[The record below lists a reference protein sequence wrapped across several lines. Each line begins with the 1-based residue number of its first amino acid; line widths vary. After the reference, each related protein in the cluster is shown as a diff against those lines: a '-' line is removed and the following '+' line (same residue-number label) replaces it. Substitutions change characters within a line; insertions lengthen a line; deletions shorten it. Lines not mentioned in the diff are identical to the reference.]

1 MFKIIFNSILYI
13 FLTGCIIFYFAKDKY
28 LNSKIEKIRNP
39 LLKKVFSKFN
49 ITKKSNRKRIVGA
62 FDWIQTIVVALI
74 LVFIIQTFYLANYT
88 VPTGSMYPTIKPGER
103 FFADKVSYKF
113 KEPERG
119 DIIVFKEPFTDK
131 DRYTKRLIGLPGE
144 QVSIGDGNIYIDGKK
159 LSMSNK
165 FSYYND
171 NTLIADNVWKIP
183 QFGDSIKLVEGIF
196 RYNDKRIILSSL
208 QDKLEEDKSIINDII
223 IVDAKFILNDD
234 SLTGPI
240 YDRDILLKLINGNEV
255 KLNSDYY
262 FALGDNSQ
270 NSFDSR
276 YWGFISENRLLGK
289 MLFRFWPLSEFGW
302 VR

>member
-88 VPTGSMYPTIKPGER
+88 VPTSSMYPTIKPGER

-119 DIIVFKEPFTDK
+119 EIIVFKEPFTDK

-144 QVSIGDGNIYIDGKK
+144 KVNIKDGNIYIDGSK
-159 LSMSNK
+159 LKSSNK
-165 FSYYND
+165 IFYYND
-171 NTLIADNVWKIP
+171 STFIGENEWEIP
-183 QFGDSIKLVEGIF
+183 QKGDSIKLIEGIF
-196 RYNDKRIILSSL
+196 RYNEETISL
-208 QDKLEEDKSIINDII
+208 KSLNSKLEEDKNIIYDII
-223 IVDAKFILNDD
+223 IVDAMFILNDA

-276 YWGFISENRLLGK
+276 YWGFISEKRLLGK